1 MAFLETLSIRLGRWL
16 AWGFLVIALMM
27 VFEVVARYGFNR
39 PTFWAHEIATFLA
52 AVAFV
57 FGGAFCMAE
66 GSHMRIDLLLQGDR
80 PRLRRLSDFV
90 GLCAGVVYL
99 GGMAW
104 AAWQMSGRSF
114 FRFSADGAWNPE
126 RSGSTWNTPLPGMIK
141 FALFV
146 GSVLFL
152 LVVLRRLAL
161 LFTRRA

>member
-39 PTFWAHEIATFLA
+39 PTYWAHEIATLLA

-80 PRLRRLSDFV
+80 PRLRRLSD
-90 GLCAGVVYL
+90 
-99 GGMAW
+99 
-104 AAWQMSGRSF
+104 
-114 FRFSADGAWNPE
+114 
-126 RSGSTWNTPLPGMIK
+126 SGSRRTVPGTRNARAARGTPPCP
-141 FALFV
+141 A
-146 GSVLFL
+146 
-152 LVVLRRLAL
+152 
-161 LFTRRA
+161 